1 MEKITLDKIN
11 IGNIV
16 VARNG
21 WTGYITEIEEAD
33 NSFVSNLTKK
43 TFEVTTKVLIGV
55 RTDGEKAGLIFRCPA
70 YLIGRTFSQIGI
82 YKINDN
88 SEIISA
94 AKTIE
99 KLPENTLAYNRRIGE
114 STVYQYEH
122 LDKKV
127 LILDEATS
135 SIDTRTEALIEKGMD
150 SLMAGRTSFVIAH
163 RLSTVRNADEIIVLE
178 HGNIIEIGTHDQL
191 RIMVTTIIRVRIA

>member
-21 WTGYITEIEEAD
+21 WTGYITEIEEVD
-33 NSFVSNLTKK
+33 NSFVSNLTEK
-43 TFEVTTKVLIGV
+43 TVKTTAKVLIGV
-55 RTDGEKAGLIFRCPA
+55 RTDGEKEGFIFRCPV
-70 YLIGRTFSQIGI
+70 YMVGRTFSQIGI

-99 KLPENTLAYNRRIGE
+99 KLPVNTCAYNRRIGE
-114 STVYQYEH
+114 SKCYQYE
-122 LDKKV
+122 L
-127 LILDEATS
+127 LDE
-135 SIDTRTEALIEKGMD
+135 
-150 SLMAGRTSFVIAH
+150 
-163 RLSTVRNADEIIVLE
+163 NVLNKINE
-178 HGNIIEIGTHDQL
+178 LVDAVNKLNGVYDNEC
-191 RIMVTTIIRVRIA
+191 

>member
-21 WTGYITEIEEAD
+21 WTGYITEIEEVD

-43 TFEVTTKVLIGV
+43 TVETTAKVLIGV
-55 RTDGEKAGLIFRCPA
+55 RIDGEKEGFIFRCPV
-70 YLIGRTFSQIGI
+70 YMVGRTFSQIGI

-99 KLPENTLAYNRRIGE
+99 KLSKDCIAFQADMGNEKDFKDGRMKAYIDGAYRNLVLGE
-114 STVYQYEH
+114 DILNKINELVDAVNKLNGVYNNEC
-122 LDKKV
+122 
-127 LILDEATS
+127 
-135 SIDTRTEALIEKGMD
+135 
-150 SLMAGRTSFVIAH
+150 
-163 RLSTVRNADEIIVLE
+163 
-178 HGNIIEIGTHDQL
+178 
-191 RIMVTTIIRVRIA
+191 

>member
-21 WTGYITEIEEAD
+21 WTGYITEIEEVD
-33 NSFVSNLTKK
+33 NSFVSNFTKK
-43 TFEVTTKVLIGV
+43 TVETPAKVLIGV
-55 RTDGEKAGLIFRCPA
+55 RTDGEKEGFIFRCPV
-70 YLIGRTFSQIGI
+70 YMVGRTFSQIGI

-94 AKTIE
+94 TKTIE

-114 STVYQYEH
+114 SKVYQYEH
-122 LDKKV
+122 LDENV
-127 LILDEATS
+127 LNKINELVDAVNK
-135 SIDTRTEALIEKGMD
+135 LNG
-150 SLMAGRTSFVIAH
+150 VY
-163 RLSTVRNADEIIVLE
+163 NNE
-178 HGNIIEIGTHDQL
+178 H
-191 RIMVTTIIRVRIA
+191 

>member
-21 WTGYITEIEEAD
+21 WTGYITEIEEVD

-55 RTDGEKAGLIFRCPA
+55 RTDGEKAGRIFRCPA

-88 SEIISA
+88 SEIIST

-99 KLPENTLAYNRRIGE
+99 KLPENTLAYFKRICE
-114 STVYQYEH
+114 SPAYNYEH
-122 LDKKV
+122 LYKKV
-127 LILDEATS
+127 LNKINELVDAVNK
-135 SIDTRTEALIEKGMD
+135 LNG
-150 SLMAGRTSFVIAH
+150 V
-163 RLSTVRNADEIIVLE
+163 
-178 HGNIIEIGTHDQL
+178 HDNEC
-191 RIMVTTIIRVRIA
+191 

>member
-1 MEKITLDKIN
+1 MEKLTLDKIN

-21 WTGYITEIEEAD
+21 WTGYITEIEEVD

-43 TFEVTTKVLIGV
+43 TVETSTKVLIV
-55 RTDGEKAGLIFRCPA
+55 ERVDGEKAGFIFRCPV
-70 YLIGRTFSQIGI
+70 YMVGRTFSQIGI

-88 SEIISA
+88 SEIIST

-99 KLPENTLAYNRRIGE
+99 KLPENTLAYSTRIGD
-114 STVYQYEH
+114 SPVYNYEH

-127 LILDEATS
+127 LNKINELVDAVNK
-135 SIDTRTEALIEKGMD
+135 LNG
-150 SLMAGRTSFVIAH
+150 V
-163 RLSTVRNADEIIVLE
+163 
-178 HGNIIEIGTHDQL
+178 HDNEC
-191 RIMVTTIIRVRIA
+191 

>member
-21 WTGYITEIEEAD
+21 WIGYITEIKEVD

-43 TFEVTTKVLIGV
+43 TVKATTKVLIGEMV
-55 RTDGEKAGLIFRCPA
+55 DGEKTGLIFRCPA

-99 KLPENTLAYNRRIGE
+99 KLPENTLAYSKRIGE
-114 STVYQYEH
+114 SPVYNYEH

-127 LILDEATS
+127 LNKINELVDAVNK
-135 SIDTRTEALIEKGMD
+135 LNG
-150 SLMAGRTSFVIAH
+150 V
-163 RLSTVRNADEIIVLE
+163 
-178 HGNIIEIGTHDQL
+178 HDNEC
-191 RIMVTTIIRVRIA
+191 

>member
-21 WTGYITEIEEAD
+21 WTGYITEIEEVD

-43 TFEVTTKVLIGV
+43 TVETSAKVLIGV

-99 KLPENTLAYNRRIGE
+99 KLPKNTLAYNRRIGK
-114 STVYQYEH
+114 SPVYNYEH

-127 LILDEATS
+127 LNKINELVDAVNKLNGE
-135 SIDTRTEALIEKGMD
+135 RYE
-150 SLMAGRTSFVIAH
+150 
-163 RLSTVRNADEIIVLE
+163 
-178 HGNIIEIGTHDQL
+178 
-191 RIMVTTIIRVRIA
+191 

>member
-1 MEKITLDKIN
+1 MEKLTLDKIN

-21 WTGYITEIEEAD
+21 WIGYITEIEEVD

-43 TFEVTTKVLIGV
+43 TVETTTKVLIGEMV
-55 RTDGEKAGLIFRCPA
+55 DGEKTGLIFRCPA

-99 KLPENTLAYNRRIGE
+99 KLPENTLAYFKRICE
-114 STVYQYEH
+114 SPSYNYEH
-122 LDKKV
+122 LYKKV
-127 LILDEATS
+127 LNKINELVDAVNK
-135 SIDTRTEALIEKGMD
+135 LNG
-150 SLMAGRTSFVIAH
+150 V
-163 RLSTVRNADEIIVLE
+163 
-178 HGNIIEIGTHDQL
+178 HDNEC
-191 RIMVTTIIRVRIA
+191 

>member
-21 WTGYITEIEEAD
+21 WTGYITEIEEVD
-33 NSFVSNLTKK
+33 NSFVSNLTEK
-43 TFEVTTKVLIGV
+43 TVEVTTKVLIGV

-99 KLPENTLAYNRRIGE
+99 KLPENTLAYSKRIGE
-114 STVYQYEH
+114 SPVYNYEH

-127 LILDEATS
+127 LNKINELVDAVNK
-135 SIDTRTEALIEKGMD
+135 LNG
-150 SLMAGRTSFVIAH
+150 V
-163 RLSTVRNADEIIVLE
+163 
-178 HGNIIEIGTHDQL
+178 HDNEC
-191 RIMVTTIIRVRIA
+191 

>member
-21 WTGYITEIEEAD
+21 WTGYITEIEEVD
-33 NSFVSNLTKK
+33 NNFVSNLTKK
-43 TFEVTTKVLIGV
+43 TVETSAKVLIGV

-99 KLPENTLAYNRRIGE
+99 KLPKNTLAYNRRIGK
-114 STVYQYEH
+114 SPVYQYEH

-127 LILDEATS
+127 LNKINELVDAVNK
-135 SIDTRTEALIEKGMD
+135 LNG
-150 SLMAGRTSFVIAH
+150 V
-163 RLSTVRNADEIIVLE
+163 
-178 HGNIIEIGTHDQL
+178 HDNEC
-191 RIMVTTIIRVRIA
+191 

>member
-21 WTGYITEIEEAD
+21 WTGYITEIEEVD
-33 NSFVSNLTKK
+33 NSFVSNLTGK
-43 TFEVTTKVLIGV
+43 TVETSAKVLIGV
-55 RTDGEKAGLIFRCPA
+55 RTDGEKEGFIFRCPA
-70 YLIGRTFSQIGI
+70 HMVGRTFSQIGI

-99 KLPENTLAYNRRIGE
+99 KLPVNTCAYNRRIGE
-114 STVYQYEH
+114 SKCYQYE
-122 LDKKV
+122 L
-127 LILDEATS
+127 LDE
-135 SIDTRTEALIEKGMD
+135 
-150 SLMAGRTSFVIAH
+150 
-163 RLSTVRNADEIIVLE
+163 NVLNKINELVDAVNKLNGVYNNE
-178 HGNIIEIGTHDQL
+178 H
-191 RIMVTTIIRVRIA
+191 

>member
-21 WTGYITEIEEAD
+21 WTGYITEIEEVD

-43 TFEVTTKVLIGV
+43 TVKATTKVLIGEMV
-55 RTDGEKAGLIFRCPA
+55 DGEKTGLIFRCPA

-88 SEIISA
+88 SEIIST

-99 KLPENTLAYNRRIGE
+99 KLPENTLAYSTRIGD
-114 STVYQYEH
+114 SPVYNYEH

-127 LILDEATS
+127 LNKINELVDAVNK
-135 SIDTRTEALIEKGMD
+135 LNG
-150 SLMAGRTSFVIAH
+150 V
-163 RLSTVRNADEIIVLE
+163 
-178 HGNIIEIGTHDQL
+178 HDNEC
-191 RIMVTTIIRVRIA
+191 

>member
-21 WTGYITEIEEAD
+21 WTGYITEIEEVD

-55 RTDGEKAGLIFRCPA
+55 RTDGEKAGLIFRCSA

-99 KLPENTLAYNRRIGE
+99 KLPENTLAYSTRIGD
-114 STVYQYEH
+114 SPVYNYEH
-122 LDKKV
+122 LYKKV
-127 LILDEATS
+127 LNKINELVDAVNK
-135 SIDTRTEALIEKGMD
+135 LNG
-150 SLMAGRTSFVIAH
+150 V
-163 RLSTVRNADEIIVLE
+163 
-178 HGNIIEIGTHDQL
+178 HDNEC
-191 RIMVTTIIRVRIA
+191 

>member
-21 WTGYITEIEEAD
+21 WIGYITEIEEVD

-43 TFEVTTKVLIGV
+43 TVETTTKVLIGE
-55 RTDGEKAGLIFRCPA
+55 RTDGEKEGFIFRCPV
-70 YLIGRTFSQIGI
+70 YMVGRTFSQIGI

-99 KLPENTLAYNRRIGE
+99 KLPKNTLAYSRRIGE
-114 STVYQYEH
+114 SPVYQYEH

-127 LILDEATS
+127 LNKINELVDAVNKLNGE
-135 SIDTRTEALIEKGMD
+135 RYE
-150 SLMAGRTSFVIAH
+150 
-163 RLSTVRNADEIIVLE
+163 
-178 HGNIIEIGTHDQL
+178 
-191 RIMVTTIIRVRIA
+191 

>member
-21 WTGYITEIEEAD
+21 WTGYITEIEEVD

-43 TFEVTTKVLIGV
+43 TVETTAKVLIGV
-55 RTDGEKAGLIFRCPA
+55 RTDGEKEGFIFRCPV
-70 YLIGRTFSQIGI
+70 YMVGRTFSQIGI

-99 KLPENTLAYNRRIGE
+99 KLPENILAYNRRIGE
-114 STVYQYEH
+114 SHVYQYEH

-127 LILDEATS
+127 LNKINELVDAVNKLNGEYNN
-135 SIDTRTEALIEKGMD
+135 EC
-150 SLMAGRTSFVIAH
+150 
-163 RLSTVRNADEIIVLE
+163 
-178 HGNIIEIGTHDQL
+178 
-191 RIMVTTIIRVRIA
+191 

>member
-21 WTGYITEIEEAD
+21 WTGYITEIEEVD

-43 TFEVTTKVLIGV
+43 TVEVTTKVLIGV

-94 AKTIE
+94 TKTDKTIE
-99 KLPENTLAYNRRIGE
+99 KLPENTLAYSKRIGE
-114 STVYQYEH
+114 SPVYNYEH

-127 LILDEATS
+127 LNKINELVDAVNK
-135 SIDTRTEALIEKGMD
+135 LNG
-150 SLMAGRTSFVIAH
+150 V
-163 RLSTVRNADEIIVLE
+163 
-178 HGNIIEIGTHDQL
+178 HDNEC
-191 RIMVTTIIRVRIA
+191 

>member
-21 WTGYITEIEEAD
+21 WTGYITEIEEVD

-99 KLPENTLAYNRRIGE
+99 KLPENTLAYFTRICE
-114 STVYQYEH
+114 SPAYNYEH
-122 LDKKV
+122 LYKKV
-127 LILDEATS
+127 LNKINELVDAVNK
-135 SIDTRTEALIEKGMD
+135 LNG
-150 SLMAGRTSFVIAH
+150 V
-163 RLSTVRNADEIIVLE
+163 
-178 HGNIIEIGTHDQL
+178 HDNEC
-191 RIMVTTIIRVRIA
+191 

>member
-21 WTGYITEIEEAD
+21 WIGYITEIEEVD

-43 TFEVTTKVLIGV
+43 TVETTTKVLIGE
-55 RTDGEKAGLIFRCPA
+55 RTDGEKEGFIFRCPV
-70 YLIGRTFSQIGI
+70 YMVGRTFSQIGI

-99 KLPENTLAYNRRIGE
+99 KLPKNTLAYSRRIGE
-114 STVYQYEH
+114 SPVYQYEH

-127 LILDEATS
+127 LNKINELVDAVNK
-135 SIDTRTEALIEKGMD
+135 LNG
-150 SLMAGRTSFVIAH
+150 V
-163 RLSTVRNADEIIVLE
+163 
-178 HGNIIEIGTHDQL
+178 HDNEC
-191 RIMVTTIIRVRIA
+191 

>member
-21 WTGYITEIEEAD
+21 WTGYITEIEEVD

-43 TFEVTTKVLIGV
+43 TVEVTTKVLIGV

-94 AKTIE
+94 TKTDKTIE
-99 KLPENTLAYNRRIGE
+99 KLPENTLAYSKRIGE
-114 STVYQYEH
+114 SPVYNYEH

-127 LILDEATS
+127 LNKINELVDAVNKLNGVYNNEC
-135 SIDTRTEALIEKGMD
+135 
-150 SLMAGRTSFVIAH
+150 
-163 RLSTVRNADEIIVLE
+163 
-178 HGNIIEIGTHDQL
+178 
-191 RIMVTTIIRVRIA
+191 

>member
-21 WTGYITEIEEAD
+21 WTGYITEIEEVD

-43 TFEVTTKVLIGV
+43 TVETSAKVLIGV
-55 RTDGEKAGLIFRCPA
+55 RTDGEKEGFIFRCPV
-70 YLIGRTFSQIGI
+70 YMVGRTFSQIGI

-114 STVYQYEH
+114 SKVYQYEH
-122 LDKKV
+122 LDDNV
-127 LILDEATS
+127 LNKINELVDAFNKLNGVYNNEC
-135 SIDTRTEALIEKGMD
+135 
-150 SLMAGRTSFVIAH
+150 
-163 RLSTVRNADEIIVLE
+163 
-178 HGNIIEIGTHDQL
+178 
-191 RIMVTTIIRVRIA
+191 

>member
-21 WTGYITEIEEAD
+21 WTGYITEIEEVD

-43 TFEVTTKVLIGV
+43 TVETSVKVLIGV
-55 RTDGEKAGLIFRCPA
+55 RTDGEKAGLIFRCPV
-70 YLIGRTFSQIGI
+70 YMVGRTFSQIGI

-88 SEIISA
+88 SEIIST

-99 KLPENTLAYNRRIGE
+99 KLPENTLAYSKRIGE
-114 STVYQYEH
+114 SPVYNYEH

-127 LILDEATS
+127 LNKINELVDAVNK
-135 SIDTRTEALIEKGMD
+135 LNG
-150 SLMAGRTSFVIAH
+150 V
-163 RLSTVRNADEIIVLE
+163 
-178 HGNIIEIGTHDQL
+178 HDNEC
-191 RIMVTTIIRVRIA
+191 

>member
-21 WTGYITEIEEAD
+21 WTGYITEIEDVD

-43 TFEVTTKVLIGV
+43 TVKATTKVLIGERV
-55 RTDGEKAGLIFRCPA
+55 DGEKTGLIFRCPA

-99 KLPENTLAYNRRIGE
+99 KLPENTLAYFKRICE
-114 STVYQYEH
+114 SPAYNYEH
-122 LDKKV
+122 LYKKV
-127 LILDEATS
+127 LNKINELVDAVNKLNGE
-135 SIDTRTEALIEKGMD
+135 RYE
-150 SLMAGRTSFVIAH
+150 
-163 RLSTVRNADEIIVLE
+163 
-178 HGNIIEIGTHDQL
+178 
-191 RIMVTTIIRVRIA
+191 

>member
-21 WTGYITEIEEAD
+21 WTGYITEIEEVD

-43 TFEVTTKVLIGV
+43 TVETSAKVLIGV
-55 RTDGEKAGLIFRCPA
+55 RTDGEKEGFIFRCPV
-70 YLIGRTFSQIGI
+70 YMVGRTFSQIGI

-88 SEIISA
+88 SEIISV

-114 STVYQYEH
+114 SKVYQYEH
-122 LDKKV
+122 LDENV
-127 LILDEATS
+127 LNKINELVDAVNKLNGVYNNEC
-135 SIDTRTEALIEKGMD
+135 
-150 SLMAGRTSFVIAH
+150 
-163 RLSTVRNADEIIVLE
+163 
-178 HGNIIEIGTHDQL
+178 
-191 RIMVTTIIRVRIA
+191 

>member
-21 WTGYITEIEEAD
+21 WTGYITEIEEVD

-43 TFEVTTKVLIGV
+43 TVETSTKVLIV
-55 RTDGEKAGLIFRCPA
+55 ERVDGEKAGFIFRCPV

-94 AKTIE
+94 TKTDKTIE
-99 KLPENTLAYNRRIGE
+99 KLPENTLAYSKRIGE
-114 STVYQYEH
+114 SPVYNYEH

-127 LILDEATS
+127 LNKINELVDAVNK
-135 SIDTRTEALIEKGMD
+135 LNG
-150 SLMAGRTSFVIAH
+150 V
-163 RLSTVRNADEIIVLE
+163 
-178 HGNIIEIGTHDQL
+178 HDNEC
-191 RIMVTTIIRVRIA
+191 

>member
-16 VARNG
+16 VVRNG
-21 WTGYITEIEEAD
+21 WTGYITEIEEVD

-43 TFEVTTKVLIGV
+43 TVKTTAKVLIGV
-55 RTDGEKAGLIFRCPA
+55 RTDGEKEGFIFRCPV
-70 YLIGRTFSQIGI
+70 YMVGRTFSQIGI

-99 KLPENTLAYNRRIGE
+99 KLSKDCIAFQADMGNEKDFKDGRMKAYIDGAYRNLVLGE
-114 STVYQYEH
+114 DILNKINELVDAVNKLNGVYNNEC
-122 LDKKV
+122 
-127 LILDEATS
+127 
-135 SIDTRTEALIEKGMD
+135 
-150 SLMAGRTSFVIAH
+150 
-163 RLSTVRNADEIIVLE
+163 
-178 HGNIIEIGTHDQL
+178 
-191 RIMVTTIIRVRIA
+191 

>member
-1 MEKITLDKIN
+1 MEKLTLDKIN

-21 WTGYITEIEEAD
+21 WTGYITEIEEVD

-70 YLIGRTFSQIGI
+70 YLIGRTFSQVGI

-94 AKTIE
+94 TKTIE
-99 KLPENTLAYNRRIGE
+99 KLPENALAYNERIGD
-114 STVYQYEH
+114 SPVYRYEH

-127 LILDEATS
+127 LNKINELVDAVNKLNGVYNNEC
-135 SIDTRTEALIEKGMD
+135 
-150 SLMAGRTSFVIAH
+150 
-163 RLSTVRNADEIIVLE
+163 
-178 HGNIIEIGTHDQL
+178 
-191 RIMVTTIIRVRIA
+191 

>member
-21 WTGYITEIEEAD
+21 WIGYITEIKEVD

-43 TFEVTTKVLIGV
+43 TVKATTKVLIGEMV
-55 RTDGEKAGLIFRCPA
+55 DGEKTGLIFRCPA

-99 KLPENTLAYNRRIGE
+99 KLPENTLAYSKRIGE
-114 STVYQYEH
+114 SPIYNYEH

-127 LILDEATS
+127 LNKINELVDAVNK
-135 SIDTRTEALIEKGMD
+135 LNG
-150 SLMAGRTSFVIAH
+150 V
-163 RLSTVRNADEIIVLE
+163 
-178 HGNIIEIGTHDQL
+178 HDNEC
-191 RIMVTTIIRVRIA
+191 

>member
-1 MEKITLDKIN
+1 MEKLTLDKIN

-21 WTGYITEIEEAD
+21 WTGYITEIEEVD

-43 TFEVTTKVLIGV
+43 TVEVTTKVLIGV

-99 KLPENTLAYNRRIGE
+99 KLPENTLAYSKRIGE
-114 STVYQYEH
+114 SPVYNYEH

-127 LILDEATS
+127 LNKINELVDAVNK
-135 SIDTRTEALIEKGMD
+135 LNG
-150 SLMAGRTSFVIAH
+150 V
-163 RLSTVRNADEIIVLE
+163 
-178 HGNIIEIGTHDQL
+178 HDNEC
-191 RIMVTTIIRVRIA
+191 

>member
-21 WTGYITEIEEAD
+21 WTGYITEIEEVD

-43 TFEVTTKVLIGV
+43 TVETSAKVLIGV
-55 RTDGEKAGLIFRCPA
+55 RTDGEKEGFIFRCPV
-70 YLIGRTFSQIGI
+70 YMVGRTFSQIGI

-94 AKTIE
+94 AKAIE

-114 STVYQYEH
+114 SKVYQYEH
-122 LDKKV
+122 LDENV
-127 LILDEATS
+127 LNKINELVDAVNKLNGVYNNEC
-135 SIDTRTEALIEKGMD
+135 
-150 SLMAGRTSFVIAH
+150 
-163 RLSTVRNADEIIVLE
+163 
-178 HGNIIEIGTHDQL
+178 
-191 RIMVTTIIRVRIA
+191 

>member
-21 WTGYITEIEEAD
+21 WTGYITEIEEVD

-43 TFEVTTKVLIGV
+43 TVEVTTKVLIGV

-94 AKTIE
+94 TKTDKTIE
-99 KLPENTLAYNRRIGE
+99 KLPKNTLAYNRRI
-114 STVYQYEH
+114 SKSPVYQYEH

-127 LILDEATS
+127 LNKINELVDAVNKLNGE
-135 SIDTRTEALIEKGMD
+135 RYE
-150 SLMAGRTSFVIAH
+150 
-163 RLSTVRNADEIIVLE
+163 
-178 HGNIIEIGTHDQL
+178 
-191 RIMVTTIIRVRIA
+191 

>member
-1 MEKITLDKIN
+1 MEKLTLDKIN
-11 IGNIV
+11 IGNIAV
-16 VARNG
+16 SRNG
-21 WTGYITEIEEAD
+21 WTGYITGIEGDD

-114 STVYQYEH
+114 SPVYQYEH

-127 LILDEATS
+127 LNKINELVDAVNKLNGE
-135 SIDTRTEALIEKGMD
+135 RYE
-150 SLMAGRTSFVIAH
+150 
-163 RLSTVRNADEIIVLE
+163 
-178 HGNIIEIGTHDQL
+178 
-191 RIMVTTIIRVRIA
+191 

>member
-21 WTGYITEIEEAD
+21 WTGYITEIEEVD

-94 AKTIE
+94 TKTIE
-99 KLPENTLAYNRRIGE
+99 KLSKDCVVLQADMGNGKDFKDGRVKAYIGGAYHNLVLSEDILNKINELVDEVNTLNRR
-114 STVYQYEH
+114 V
-122 LDKKV
+122 
-127 LILDEATS
+127 DE
-135 SIDTRTEALIEKGMD
+135 L
-150 SLMAGRTSFVIAH
+150 
-163 RLSTVRNADEIIVLE
+163 
-178 HGNIIEIGTHDQL
+178 
-191 RIMVTTIIRVRIA
+191 

>member
-21 WTGYITEIEEAD
+21 WIGYITEIKEVD

-43 TFEVTTKVLIGV
+43 TVKATTKVLIGEMV
-55 RTDGEKAGLIFRCPA
+55 DGEKTGLIFRCPA

-99 KLPENTLAYNRRIGE
+99 KLPENTLAYSKRIGE
-114 STVYQYEH
+114 SPVYNYEH

-127 LILDEATS
+127 LNKINELVDAVNKLNGVYDNEC
-135 SIDTRTEALIEKGMD
+135 
-150 SLMAGRTSFVIAH
+150 
-163 RLSTVRNADEIIVLE
+163 
-178 HGNIIEIGTHDQL
+178 
-191 RIMVTTIIRVRIA
+191 

>member
-1 MEKITLDKIN
+1 MDKLTLDKIN

-21 WTGYITEIEEAD
+21 WTGYITEIEEVD

-43 TFEVTTKVLIGV
+43 TVEVTTKVLIGV

-99 KLPENTLAYNRRIGE
+99 KLPENTLAYSKRIGE
-114 STVYQYEH
+114 SPVYNYEH

-127 LILDEATS
+127 LNKINELVDAVNK
-135 SIDTRTEALIEKGMD
+135 LNG
-150 SLMAGRTSFVIAH
+150 V
-163 RLSTVRNADEIIVLE
+163 
-178 HGNIIEIGTHDQL
+178 HDNEC
-191 RIMVTTIIRVRIA
+191 